1 MLTMEYNPDAN
12 GKIEQG
18 HTSIVKALVNLCDG
32 KVKNWLK
39 LLSHALWV
47 DQTTYSSMTGYMPME
62 LMTE

>member
-32 KVKNWLK
+32 KVKNWPQQLPYADRTMHTS
-39 LLSHALWV
+39 L
-47 DQTTYSSMTGYMPME
+47 T
-62 LMTE
+62 